1 MKRNRCAAGLVCVIC
16 SFLCAAAPPP
26 RPTTQHVPREQWS
39 GVIVNVKQEGDRW
52 RIDGL
57 NRYVTF
63 LGADF
68 SVMVQAGATAWTM
81 PPPAGSDLSVK
92 VQGER
97 RDLRLLDAR
106 HREIEKYDTGFST
119 GIKITLWDW
128 ERAPGLK
135 IFLTLALEG
144 MHEELSFTVAAVEN
158 GARIQQLDWPPP
170 LDPALLDCT
179 YLPNHRGVMLPR
191 NWPKPYFPIR
201 STDMGG
207 NPKVTDT
214 SEIQ

>member
-68 SVMVQAGATAWTM
+68 SVMVQAGARCATH
-81 PPPAGSDLSVK
+81 SD
-92 VQGER
+92 
-97 RDLRLLDAR
+97 
-106 HREIEKYDTGFST
+106 
-119 GIKITLWDW
+119 
-128 ERAPGLK
+128 
-135 IFLTLALEG
+135 
-144 MHEELSFTVAAVEN
+144 VAAVDVCRRCGKFLCGECVEDRRKAEAAQRWADDVLRAA
-158 GARIQQLDWPPP
+158 GI
-170 LDPALLDCT
+170 
-179 YLPNHRGVMLPR
+179 
-191 NWPKPYFPIR
+191 
-201 STDMGG
+201 
-207 NPKVTDT
+207 
-214 SEIQ
+214 